1 MNTIIRA
8 LGTLIALG
16 LAGSTLLAEPAPA
29 SHSDQATPISAELA
43 KTCRALAVKAHP
55 TQPAG
60 SRTASGEAQRRYFQ
74 ECVAKR
80 RNMKNAIPNKAQLR
94 YFAGKL
100 ARPVSPTLEATASRY
115 RS

>member
-29 SHSDQATPISAELA
+29 SHSDNATPISAELST
-43 KTCRALAVKAHP
+43 TCRALAIKAHP

-60 SRTASGEAQRRYFQ
+60 SRTASGGAQRRYFQ
-74 ECVAKR
+74 ECLATR
-80 RNMKNAIPNKAQLR
+80 GNMSNVR
-94 YFAGKL
+94 S
-100 ARPVSPTLEATASRY
+100 REATCCSQAKA
-115 RS
+115 